1 MASVTPPTPVSQA
14 APMEDTRTTTDRVRS
29 FVARTAHTLDHFKQP
44 DFAAA
49 HVCLLLFA
57 AAFNCYVTVLP
68 FFVLAL
74 NLPITVVGYLRSVAF
89 GVQIPGA
96 IIFGILCDTYGSRF
110 GFLLAFASCI
120 LSFLTTAAAICQ
132 WMLYRGFI
140 ALELRS
146 NRMAALFSVVLSGAA
161 LIVSQLA
168 IPDIVTTS
176 GERYETAT
184 EIFGRA
190 MALLKDTLSRNVSSL
205 LLLFFGMFPVVL
217 ARMTFA
223 PAAVEL
229 YHLNQI
235 QTGEVTSFIGGIMTF
250 AEGVVAPGVFLFF
263 TEVQALR
270 ISLVVQFL
278 GFAIVTSLV
287 NPSETATLFAL
298 IIPLIAG
305 ALNFVAIM
313 SLMTTRVTE
322 NEVATVIGLNG
333 ASFSLL
339 NTICPSIGLW
349 LYSIAGLHAVFLLCL
364 VWSGVVAVVFG
375 VPSALYPKSYPL
387 LSALDAHPP
396 E

>member
-1 MASVTPPTPVSQA
+1 MA
-14 APMEDTRTTTDRVRS
+14 DTCTTTDRVRS
-29 FVARTAHTLDHFKQP
+29 FVARSAHTLDHFKQP

-49 HVCLLLFA
+49 HVCLLLF
-57 AAFNCYVTVLP
+57 
-68 FFVLAL
+68 VLAL
-74 NLPITVVGYLRSVAF
+74 NLPITVVGYLRSAAF

-120 LSFLTTAAAICQ
+120 LSFLTTAAAIGQ
-132 WMLYRGFI
+132 WMLYLSVVLSFFMHGLQVSSQVVSLRTSASERAFHLGLLTLSYGIGLVIGGLAGGFI

-161 LIVSQLA
+161 LVVSQLA
-168 IPDIVTTS
+168 IPAIVPTS

-190 MALLKDTLSRNVSSL
+190 ALLLKDTLKHTKSSL
-205 LLLFFGMFPVVL
+205 LLLFF
-217 ARMTFA
+217 
-223 PAAVEL
+223 
-229 YHLNQI
+229 
-235 QTGEVTSFIGGIMTF
+235 
-250 AEGVVAPGVFLFF
+250 
-263 TEVQALR
+263 
-270 ISLVVQFL
+270 FL

-287 NPSETATLFAL
+287 NPS
-298 IIPLIAG
+298 

-322 NEVATVIGLNG
+322 NEVATVIGLND
-333 ASFSLL
+333 ASFTLL
-339 NTICPSIGLW
+339 NTICPSLGLW